1 MKTVSEDLARE
12 LVDFAPTR
20 ATREMGFGES
30 QLKGAVAAHNMLVR
44 NRVAYL
50 ADEVG
55 MGKTYVA
62 LGVLGFLRHLD
73 PLARV
78 MVIAPRENIQRK
90 WVKELTNFVRI
101 NWKIE
106 DNRVKGMDGR
116 PAREGTVCHSLVE
129 LADVVRLN
137 DDHDLFLR
145 STSFSASVRD
155 SDAQKRLR
163 GPLLQRIPWIPRN
176 RLRVGHPL
184 DFRDRYGRA
193 LNALL
198 PDIDLLI
205 VDEAHALKHG
215 FDPKGSNRN
224 RVMGMALGHPAGDDG
239 ECSWYRPRVSR
250 VLLLSATPFEYDYR
264 DVYNQLDVLGMGD
277 ARLTDA
283 DGSDPLGVRRLADPE
298 VDEEEKREVLA
309 RMLVRRVGYLKIGD
323 RPYSKNMYRREWRA
337 GGYRAP
343 VEPMRLTNAKERL
356 VVALVQ
362 KKVAELLGDKRF
374 NNSFQIGMLSSFE
387 SFLETIGRQRRS
399 RAATGN
405 GDDPES
411 GVRHFEGE
419 QEASPIERRGIDTD
433 SVASIARSYREAFGS
448 SLPHPKLD
456 ATTGALASVFE
467 TGDKALVFVRR
478 VATVGELKSKLDR
491 DFDRWLERKMRAA
504 LPDNDAEVARLFRRY
519 RRENEAKPGTPEGD
533 SSHGDVDQVDE
544 DILEAVSDDEG
555 GNDTFFAWFFRGK
568 GPDGVLS
575 GGAFQRNRLS
585 SMASAYSTIFEDDY
599 VSWLLDRPADP
610 IDGLAKAVGI
620 ARESLEPRLRAAAFR
635 YFRGRSRQRTG
646 FPRFYVVEAYQFVG
660 LQLLRDCGGDL
671 VGHRASIVL
680 QERFRPVTE
689 VEGQVPKGFPDPAV
703 GIGIATFFTEL
714 VKRDALRQQI
724 WPEDEA
730 GDFRE
735 RFRARER
742 RRELLSAMARLGAT
756 FIDLYLMFIRLIGSF
771 RIRAEMEGDRP
782 EQTFVRAFL
791 DLLERQSQ
799 EAGFHAFAEL
809 SKAATA
815 FETILSVNYPDAH
828 HADLWLLPEMFGRA
842 LQHQIPVGRM
852 SGGVN
857 KRLVQQFRMPGFPLV
872 LATTDVLQEGEDLH
886 TFCRR
891 VIHYGITWTPSAMEQ
906 RTGRIDRIGSQI
918 QRELDGRPHPPVDH
932 ELIQVYYPHLED
944 TVEVFQVRRV
954 LERLNKFL
962 RMTHRG
968 EKAAETDDSRVNVTQ
983 EALRPVVTVPPIQG
997 LLESAF
1003 PVPDPWLR
1011 GVAMATDIHRPDI
1024 GAIEERLQEWWR
1036 GFVEHWG
1043 VRVEHGSSPRRLA
1056 GTMAIQDWRCC
1067 RVTHLDPVRSVRQQ
1081 PFVLVLVSHRAGG
1094 ATLVECSSP
1103 VGRLDLEDDRELDR
1117 LYERQQRLGLVRIAI
1132 EHDLKTHQYEVS
1144 VRGDRMFHLDTAQPE
1159 ELEDLVRHTVEAAD
1173 AIEMEMIGEDRTA
1186 EEWFRELSETEKDQA

>member
-1 MKTVSEDLARE
+1 MKTVSVDLARE

-20 ATREMGFGES
+20 ATREMGFGQS
-30 QLKGAVAAHNMLVR
+30 QLHGAVAAYNMLAR

-62 LGVLGFLRHLD
+62 LGVLGLLRHLD

-116 PAREGTVCHSLVE
+116 PAREATVCHSLVE

-155 SDAQKRLR
+155 SDAQNRLR
-163 GPLLQRIPWIPRN
+163 RALLRRIPWIPRD

-193 LNALL
+193 LNAIV

-205 VDEAHALKHG
+205 VDEAHGLKHG

-224 RVMGMALGHPAGDDG
+224 RVMGMVLGHSAGDDG
-239 ECSWYRPRVSR
+239 ECSWYGPRVSR

-277 ARLTDA
+277 ARLTDV
-283 DGSDPLGVRRLADPE
+283 DGSDPLEVRRLADPE
-298 VDEEEKREVLA
+298 VDDEEKREVLG

-323 RPYSKNMYRREWRA
+323 RRYSKNMYRREWRA

-343 VEPMRLTNAKERL
+343 VEPMRLTDAKERL
-356 VVALVQ
+356 VVGLVQ

-387 SFLETIGRQRRS
+387 SFLETIGRQGRA
-399 RAATGN
+399 RAAADN

-419 QEASPIERRGIDTD
+419 QEANAIERRGIDTD
-433 SVASIARSYREAFGS
+433 SLASIARSYREAFGCP
-448 SLPHPKLD
+448 LPHPKLD
-456 ATTGALASVFE
+456 ATARALASVFE

-478 VATVGELKSKLDR
+478 VATVDELKSKLDR
-491 DFDRWLERKMRAA
+491 VFDDWLERKMREA
-504 LPDNDAEVARLFRRY
+504 LPDLDAEVAGLFRRC
-519 RRENEAKPGTPEGD
+519 RQGNEVEPGTPEGD

-555 GNDTFFAWFFRGK
+555 GDDTFFAWFFRGE
-568 GPDGVLS
+568 GPGGVLS
-575 GGAFQRNRLS
+575 GGAFQKNRLS

-599 VSWLLDRPADP
+599 VSWLLGCPADP
-610 IDGLAKAVGI
+610 IDGVAEAVGMD
-620 ARESLEPRLRAAAFR
+620 RESLEPWLRAEAFR
-635 YFRGRSRQRTG
+635 YFRARSRQQTG
-646 FPRFYVVEAYQFVG
+646 YPRFYVVEAYQVVG
-660 LQLLRDCGGDL
+660 LRLLHGCGGDL
-671 VGHRASIVL
+671 GHRAGIVL

-689 VEGQVPKGFPDPAV
+689 VDGPVPEGFPGPAV

-730 GDFRE
+730 ADFRE
-735 RFRARER
+735 RFRGRER
-742 RRELLSAMARLGAT
+742 RRELLSAMARLGAA
-756 FIDLYLMFIRLIGSF
+756 FIDLYLTFIRLIGSF
-771 RIRAEMEGDRP
+771 RVRAEMKGDRP
-782 EQTFVRAFL
+782 EQMLVRAFL
-791 DLLERQSQ
+791 DLLERQSR
-799 EAGFHAFAEL
+799 EPGFHAFAEL
-809 SKAATA
+809 SKAAAA
-815 FETILSVNYPDAH
+815 FDTILAVNFPDAH

-906 RTGRIDRIGSQI
+906 RTGRIDRIGSLV
-918 QRELDGRPHPPVDH
+918 QRELDGRPHPPEGD

-968 EKAAETDDSRVNVTQ
+968 EKAAEADDSRVNVAQ
-983 EALRPVVTVPPIQG
+983 EALRPMVPVPHIEG

-1003 PVPDPWLR
+1003 PVPVPWLR
-1011 GVAMATDIHRPDI
+1011 GMAMATDIHRPDV
-1024 GAIEERLQEWWR
+1024 GAIEEALQEWWR
-1036 GFVEHWG
+1036 GFVERWD
-1043 VRVEHGSSPRRLA
+1043 VRVDAGGSQRRLA
-1056 GTMAIQDWRCC
+1056 GTMAIQDWLCC
-1067 RVTHLDPVRSVRQQ
+1067 PVTQLDPARPVRQQ
-1081 PFVLVLVSHRAGG
+1081 PFVLALVSHRAGG

-1103 VGRLDLEDDRELDR
+1103 VGRLDLDDDGELDR
-1117 LYERQQRLGLVRIAI
+1117 LYELQQRLGLVRIAI
-1132 EHDLKTHQYEVS
+1132 EHDLKTHLYEVS
-1144 VRGDRMFHLDTAQPE
+1144 IRGDRMFHLDTAQPE
-1159 ELEDLVRHTVEAAD
+1159 ELEYLVRHTVEAAD
-1173 AIEMEMIGEDRTA
+1173 AIEMEMIGKDRNA
-1186 EEWFRELSETEKDQA
+1186 EKWFRELSETEKD

>member
-30 QLKGAVAAHNMLVR
+30 QLHGAVAAHNMLAR

-62 LGVLGFLRHLD
+62 LGVLGLLRHLD

-116 PAREGTVCHSLVE
+116 PARGATVCHSLVE
-129 LADVVRLN
+129 LADVERLN
-137 DDHDLFLR
+137 DDNDLFLR

-155 SDAQKRLR
+155 SDAQNRLR
-163 GPLLQRIPWIPRN
+163 RPLLRRIPWIPRH
-176 RLRVGHPL
+176 RLRIGHPL
-184 DFRDRYGRA
+184 EFRDRYGRA
-193 LNALL
+193 LNAIF

-205 VDEAHALKHG
+205 VDEAHGLKHG
-215 FDPKGSNRN
+215 FDRRGSNRN
-224 RVMGMALGHPAGDDG
+224 RVMGIALGHPVGDDG

-264 DVYNQLDVLGMGD
+264 DVYNQLDVLGMGN

-283 DGSDPLGVRRLADPE
+283 DGSDPLEVSRLADPE
-298 VDEEEKREVLA
+298 VDEEEKREVLG

-323 RPYSKNMYRREWRA
+323 RRYSKNMYRREWRA

-343 VEPMRLTNAKERL
+343 IEPMRLTDARERL
-356 VVALVQ
+356 VVGLVQ
-362 KKVAELLGDKRF
+362 KKVAELLGDRRF

-387 SFLETIGRQRRS
+387 SFLETVGRQRA
-399 RAATGN
+399 RAAAGN

-419 QEASPIERRGIDTD
+419 QEANAIERRGIDTD
-433 SVASIARSYREAFGS
+433 SLASIARSYREAFGRP
-448 SLPHPKLD
+448 LPHPKLD
-456 ATTGALASVFE
+456 ATARALASVFG

-491 DFDRWLERKMRAA
+491 VFDDWLERKMRVA
-504 LPDNDAEVARLFRRY
+504 LPELDAEVAGLFRRY
-519 RRENEAKPGTPEGD
+519 RQGNEVEPGTPEGD
-533 SSHGDVDQVDE
+533 SSHGDVDQEDE
-544 DILEAVSDDEG
+544 EILEAVVDDEG
-555 GNDTFFAWFFRGK
+555 GEDTFFAWFFRGE

-575 GGAFQRNRLS
+575 GGSFQKNRLS
-585 SMASAYSTIFEDDY
+585 SMASVYSTIFEDDY
-599 VSWLLDRPADP
+599 VSWLLGRPGDP
-610 IDGLAKAVGI
+610 IDGLAEAVGMD
-620 ARESLEPRLRAAAFR
+620 RESLEPKLRADAFR
-635 YFRGRSRQRTG
+635 YFRARSRQQSG
-646 FPRFYVVEAYQFVG
+646 YPRFYVVEAYQVVG
-660 LQLLRDCGGDL
+660 LRLLHDCGGDL
-671 VGHRASIVL
+671 GHRAGIVL
-680 QERFRPVTE
+680 HERFPPVTE
-689 VEGQVPKGFPDPAV
+689 VDGPVPGGFPGPAV
-703 GIGIATFFTEL
+703 GIGISTFFTEL
-714 VKRDALRQQI
+714 VKRDVLRRQI
-724 WPEDEA
+724 WPEDA
-730 GDFRE
+730 AADFGE
-735 RFRARER
+735 RLRGRER

-756 FIDLYLMFIRLIGSF
+756 FIDLYLTFIRLIGSF
-771 RIRAEMEGDRP
+771 QVRAEMEGDRP
-782 EQTFVRAFL
+782 EQTLVRAFL
-791 DLLERQSQ
+791 DLLERQFR
-799 EAGFHAFAEL
+799 EPGFHAFAEL
-809 SKAATA
+809 SKAAAA
-815 FETILSVNYPDAH
+815 FDTILAVNFPNAH
-828 HADLWLLPEMFGRA
+828 YADLWLLPEMFGRA

-906 RTGRIDRIGSQI
+906 RTGRIDRIGSLV
-918 QRELDGRPHPPVDH
+918 QRELDGRPRPPEGD
-932 ELIQVYYPHLED
+932 ELLQVYYPYLED

-954 LERLNKFL
+954 LERLNTFL

-968 EKAAETDDSRVNVTQ
+968 EKAAEADDSRVNVAQ
-983 EALRPVVTVPPIQG
+983 EALRPVATVPHIEG

-1003 PVPDPWLR
+1003 PVPVPWLQ
-1011 GVAMATDIHRPDI
+1011 GTAMATDIHRPDV

-1036 GFVEHWG
+1036 GFIEHWG
-1043 VRVEHGSSPRRLA
+1043 VRVELEGSLRHVA
-1056 GTMAIQDWRCC
+1056 GTMDIQDGRCC
-1067 RVTHLDPVRSVRQQ
+1067 PGTRLDPVRPVRRQ
-1081 PFVLVLVSHRAGG
+1081 PFVLALVSHRADGG
-1094 ATLVECSSP
+1094 TLVECSSP
-1103 VGRLDLEDDRELDR
+1103 VGRLDLNDDGKLEH
-1117 LYERQQRLGLVRIAI
+1117 LYELQQRIGLVRIAI
-1132 EHDLKTHQYEVS
+1132 EHDLKTHLYEVS
-1144 VRGDRMFHLDTAQPE
+1144 IRADRMFHLDTAQRE
-1159 ELEDLVRHTVEAAD
+1159 ELDYLICHTVEAAD
-1173 AIEMEMIGEDRTA
+1173 VIEMEMIGKDRSA
-1186 EEWFRELSETEKDQA
+1186 EEWFRELNETEKD

>member
-1 MKTVSEDLARE
+1 MKTVSKELARE

-30 QLKGAVAAHNMLVR
+30 QLHGAVAAYNMLVR

-101 NWKIE
+101 NWRIE

-116 PAREGTVCHSLVE
+116 PARGTTVCHSLVE

-137 DDHDLFLR
+137 DDNDLFLR
-145 STSFSASVRD
+145 STSFSVSVRD
-155 SDAQKRLR
+155 SDAQDRLR
-163 GPLLQRIPWIPRN
+163 QPLLRRTPWIPRN
-176 RLRVGHPL
+176 HLRIGHPL

-193 LNALL
+193 LNAIV

-205 VDEAHALKHG
+205 VDEAHRLKHG

-224 RVMGMALGHPAGDDG
+224 RVMGIALGHPGGGDG
-239 ECSWYRPRVSR
+239 QCSWYRPRISR

-264 DVYNQLDVLGMGD
+264 DVYNQLDVLGMGN
-277 ARLTDA
+277 ARLTNA
-283 DGSDPLGVRRLADPE
+283 DGSDPLEVRRLEDPE
-298 VDEEEKREVLA
+298 VDEEEKREVLG

-337 GGYRAP
+337 GGYRTP
-343 VEPMRLTNAKERL
+343 VEPMRLTDARERL
-356 VVALVQ
+356 VVGLVQ

-419 QEASPIERRGIDTD
+419 QEANPIERRGIDTD

-448 SLPHPKLD
+448 PLPHPKLD
-456 ATTGALASVFE
+456 ATTRALASVFE

-491 DFDRWLERKMRAA
+491 VFDKWLERKMLAA
-504 LPDNDAEVARLFRRY
+504 LPDLDAEVSGFFRRY
-519 RRENEAKPGTPEGD
+519 RQGNEVEPGTPESD

-544 DILEAVSDDEG
+544 DILEAVADDEG
-555 GNDTFFAWFFRGK
+555 GEDTFFAWFYRGQ
-568 GPDGVLS
+568 GPRRVLS
-575 GGAFQRNRLS
+575 GGSFQRNRLS

-599 VSWLLDRPADP
+599 VSWLLGRPADP
-610 IDGLAKAVGI
+610 IDGLARAVGMD
-620 ARESLEPRLRAAAFR
+620 RESLELKLRAGAFR
-635 YFRGRSRQRTG
+635 YFKARSHQQSG
-646 FPRFYVVEAYQFVG
+646 YPRFYVVEAYQVVG
-660 LQLLRDCGGDL
+660 LRILSRCGGDL
-671 VGHRASIVL
+671 GRHASIVL

-689 VEGQVPKGFPDPAV
+689 VDRPVPRGFPDPVV

-714 VKRDALRQQI
+714 VKRDVLRQQI

-730 GDFRE
+730 EDFRAL
-735 RFRARER
+735 FRARER

-756 FIDLYLMFIRLIGSF
+756 FIDLYLMFIRLVGSF
-771 RIRAEMEGDRP
+771 RMRAEMEGERP
-782 EQTFVRAFL
+782 EQTLVRAFL

-815 FETILSVNYPDAH
+815 FDTILSVNFPDAH

-886 TFCRR
+886 VFCRR

-918 QRELDGRPHPPVDH
+918 QRELDGRSHPPEGP
-932 ELIQVYYPHLED
+932 ELIQVYYPYLED

-968 EKAAETDDSRVNVTQ
+968 EKAAEDDDSRVNVTQ

-1024 GAIEERLQEWWR
+1024 GAIEERLLEWWR

-1043 VRVEHGSSPRRLA
+1043 VGVEHGGSPRRLA

-1067 RVTHLDPVRSVRQQ
+1067 RVTQLDPVRPVRQQ
-1081 PFVLVLVSHRAGG
+1081 PFVLALVSHRTGG

-1103 VGRLDLEDDRELDR
+1103 VGRLDLDDDGELDR
-1117 LYERQQRLGLVRIAI
+1117 LYEHQQRLGLVRIAT
-1132 EHDLKTHQYEVS
+1132 EHDFKTHQYEVS
-1144 VRGDRMFHLDTAQPE
+1144 VRGDRMFHLDTLQSE

-1173 AIEMEMIGEDRTA
+1173 AIEMEMIGEDRSA
-1186 EEWFRELSETEKDQA
+1186 EEWFRELGKTEKDQE